1 MLRLVDHVTH
11 SCATSMPGDPMR
23 PEKSDRPAETRT
35 PAAVPNWLILLGVLA
50 VALNLRPALT
60 SVAPMLGDIQTLT
73 GLSPSIAGLLT
84 TAPVLCLGI
93 FGPLAPWL
101 AHRIGSE
108 RTIGLFLVVL
118 GTGCIMRATTVPL
131 GLFTGTLMAGA
142 GIGVIGVL
150 LPAILKREFPDQAA
164 RLTGVY
170 TLLLCLGAA
179 AAAGL
184 TVPVAVHFDNSWR
197 AGLMV
202 WCLPALLALLVWLP
216 QVRRKAQPRVAG
228 ATPTAIWKDRIAWQV
243 TLFMGLQSSLAYCV
257 FGWLPFILQTRGVS
271 VGDSGVTMS
280 LSIGAQL
287 LTALG
292 GPFFATAFRDQRPAV
307 LLFMGLTLA
316 GLLGIVYAPVSSSAA
331 WAIVLGLGQGGT
343 FSVALSLIVLRAQDA
358 TMTGRL
364 SGMAQSVGYT
374 LAATGPLMVGTFYER
389 HGNWNAVAI
398 MFCMIALLGTLA
410 GLGAG
415 RRRFVGG

>member
-1 MLRLVDHVTH
+1 MRTH
-11 SCATSMPGDPMR
+11 PTR
-23 PEKSDRPAETRT
+23 PK
-35 PAAVPNWLILLGVLA
+35 WLILLGVLA

-60 SVAPMLGDIQTLT
+60 SVAPVLGDIQAST

-101 AHRIGSE
+101 ARRIGSE
-108 RTIGLFLVVL
+108 RTIGLFLAVL
-118 GTGCIMRATTVPL
+118 GIGCIVRATTVPL
-131 GLFTGTLMAGA
+131 GLFAGTLMAGA

-150 LPAILKREFPDQAA
+150 LPATLKREFPDQAA
-164 RLTGVY
+164 RLTGIY

-184 TVPVAVHFDNSWR
+184 TAPVALHVDNSWR
-197 AGLMV
+197 AGLTV
-202 WCLPALLALLVWLP
+202 WSLPALLALLIWSP
-216 QVRRKAQPRVAG
+216 QLRRKAPPRAAG
-228 ATPTAIWKDRIAWQV
+228 ASTTAIWKDRIAWQV

-257 FGWLPFILQTRGVS
+257 FGWLPFILQSRGAS
-271 VGDSGVTMS
+271 VGDSGVTLS
-280 LSIGAQL
+280 ISIGAQL
-287 LTALG
+287 LTALT
-292 GPFFATAFRDQRPAV
+292 GPFVATAFRDQRPAV
-307 LLFMGLTLA
+307 LFFMGLTLA
-316 GLLGIVYAPVSSSAA
+316 GLLGIIYGPLSSSVA

-343 FSVALSLIVLRAQDA
+343 FSVALSLIVLRAHDA

-374 LAATGPLMVGTFYER
+374 LAAMGPLMVGTFYDW
-389 HGNWNAVAI
+389 HGHWHAVAV
-398 MFCMIALLGTLA
+398 MFCTIALLGTLA

>member
-1 MLRLVDHVTH
+1 
-11 SCATSMPGDPMR
+11 MPSHN
-23 PEKSDRPAETRT
+23 PEKSAEKPKPPALQK
-35 PAAVPNWLILLGVLA
+35 WLILLGVLA

-60 SVAPMLGDIQTLT
+60 SIAPLLGDIQQVT
-73 GLSPSIAGLLT
+73 GLSPGIAGLLT

-101 AHRIGSE
+101 AGRIGSE

-118 GTGCIMRATTVPL
+118 GAGCVVRATTVPL
-131 GLFTGTLMAGA
+131 GLFIGTLMAGA
-142 GIGVIGVL
+142 GIGVVGVL
-150 LPAILKREFPDQAA
+150 LPAVLKREFPDYAA

-184 TVPVAVHFDNSWR
+184 TVPVAAHFDNSWR
-197 AGLMV
+197 AGLTV
-202 WCLPALLALLVWLP
+202 WCLPALLALLVWSP
-216 QVRRKAQPRVAG
+216 QMRRKSQPAAAG
-228 ATPTAIWKDRIAWQV
+228 APPTAIWKDRVAWQV

-271 VGDSGVTMS
+271 VSDSGVTMS
-280 LSIGAQL
+280 VSIGAQL

-292 GPFFATAFRDQRPAV
+292 GPFIATAFRDQRPAV

-316 GLLGIVYAPVSSSAA
+316 GLLSIVYLPLCKVTL

-343 FSVALSLIVLRAQDA
+343 FSVALSLIVLRARDA

-374 LAATGPLMVGTFYER
+374 LAATGPLMVGTFYGWY
-389 HGNWNAVAI
+389 GNWNAVAV
-398 MFCMIALLGTLA
+398 MFCVIALVGTLA

-415 RRRFVGG
+415 RRRFVGE

>member
-1 MLRLVDHVTH
+1 
-11 SCATSMPGDPMR
+11 MR
-23 PEKSDRPAETRT
+23 PEKPERPEGMRTHPTR
-35 PAAVPNWLILLGVLA
+35 PKWLILLGVLA

-60 SVAPMLGDIQTLT
+60 SVAPVLGDIQAST

-101 AHRIGSE
+101 ARRIGSE
-108 RTIGLFLVVL
+108 RTIGLFLAVL
-118 GTGCIMRATTVPL
+118 GIGCIVRATTVPL
-131 GLFTGTLMAGA
+131 GLFAGTLMAGA

-150 LPAILKREFPDQAA
+150 LPATLKREFPDQAA
-164 RLTGVY
+164 RLTGIY

-184 TVPVAVHFDNSWR
+184 TAPVALHVDNSWR
-197 AGLMV
+197 AGLTV
-202 WCLPALLALLVWLP
+202 WSLPALLALLIWSP
-216 QVRRKAQPRVAG
+216 QLRRKAPPRAAG
-228 ATPTAIWKDRIAWQV
+228 ASTTAIWKDRIAWQV

-257 FGWLPFILQTRGVS
+257 FGWLPFILQSRGAS
-271 VGDSGVTMS
+271 VGDSGVTLS
-280 LSIGAQL
+280 ISIGAQL
-287 LTALG
+287 LTALT
-292 GPFFATAFRDQRPAV
+292 GPFVATAFRDQRPAV

-316 GLLGIVYAPVSSSAA
+316 GLLGIIYGPLSSSVA

-343 FSVALSLIVLRAQDA
+343 FSVALSLIVLRAHDA

-374 LAATGPLMVGTFYER
+374 LAAMGPLMVGTFYDW
-389 HGNWNAVAI
+389 HGHWHAVAV
-398 MFCMIALLGTLA
+398 MFCTIALLGTLA

>member
-1 MLRLVDHVTH
+1 MRTH
-11 SCATSMPGDPMR
+11 PTR
-23 PEKSDRPAETRT
+23 PK
-35 PAAVPNWLILLGVLA
+35 WLILLGVLA

-60 SVAPMLGDIQTLT
+60 SVAPVLGDIQAST

-101 AHRIGSE
+101 ARRIGSE
-108 RTIGLFLVVL
+108 RTIGLFLAVL
-118 GTGCIMRATTVPL
+118 GIGCIVRATTVPL
-131 GLFTGTLMAGA
+131 GLFAGTLMAGA

-150 LPAILKREFPDQAA
+150 LPATLKREFPDQAA
-164 RLTGVY
+164 RLTGIY

-184 TVPVAVHFDNSWR
+184 TAPVALHVDNSWR
-197 AGLMV
+197 AGLTV
-202 WCLPALLALLVWLP
+202 WSLPALLALLIWSP
-216 QVRRKAQPRVAG
+216 QLRRKAPPRAAG
-228 ATPTAIWKDRIAWQV
+228 ASTTAIWKDRIAWQV

-257 FGWLPFILQTRGVS
+257 FGWLPFILQSRGAS
-271 VGDSGVTMS
+271 VGDSGVTLS
-280 LSIGAQL
+280 ISIGAQL
-287 LTALG
+287 LTALT
-292 GPFFATAFRDQRPAV
+292 GPFVATAFRDQRPAV

-316 GLLGIVYAPVSSSAA
+316 GLLGIIYGPLSSSVA

-343 FSVALSLIVLRAQDA
+343 FSVALSLIVLRAHDA

-374 LAATGPLMVGTFYER
+374 LAAMGPLMVGTFYDW
-389 HGNWNAVAI
+389 HGHWHAVAV
-398 MFCMIALLGTLA
+398 MFCTIALLGTLT

>member
-1 MLRLVDHVTH
+1 MSPDNP
-11 SCATSMPGDPMR
+11 A
-23 PEKSDRPAETRT
+23 KSAETPT
-35 PAAVPNWLILLGVLA
+35 LPAIPRWLILLGVLA
-50 VALNLRPALT
+50 AALNLRPALT
-60 SVAPMLGDIQTLT
+60 SIAPLLGDIQALT

-101 AHRIGSE
+101 AARIGSE

-118 GTGCIMRATTVPL
+118 GAGCVVRATTVPL
-131 GLFTGTLMAGA
+131 GLFVGTLMAGA

-179 AAAGL
+179 TAAGL
-184 TVPVAVHFDNSWR
+184 TVPIAAHFDNSWR
-197 AGLMV
+197 AGLAA
-202 WCLPALLALLVWLP
+202 WSLPACLALLVWLP
-216 QVRRKAQPRVAG
+216 QMRRKARPGPAG
-228 ATPTAIWKDRIAWQV
+228 AIHSAIWKDRIAWQV

-257 FGWLPFILQTRGVS
+257 FGWLPFILQTRGMS
-271 VGDSGVTMS
+271 VQDSGIAMS
-280 LSIGAQL
+280 ISFGAQL

-292 GPFFATAFRDQRPAV
+292 GPIIATAFRDQRPAV
-307 LLFMGLTLA
+307 VLFMGLTLA
-316 GLLGIVYAPVSSSAA
+316 GLLGIVYAPLPAATA

-343 FSVALSLIVLRAQDA
+343 FSVALSLIVLRARDA
-358 TMTGRL
+358 TMTGKL

-374 LAATGPLMVGTFYER
+374 LAATGPLMVGTFYDWY
-389 HGNWNAVAI
+389 GNWNAVAV
-398 MFCMIALLGTLA
+398 MFCVITLAGTLA

>member
-1 MLRLVDHVTH
+1 
-11 SCATSMPGDPMR
+11 MR
-23 PEKSDRPAETRT
+23 PEKPERPEGMRTHPTR
-35 PAAVPNWLILLGVLA
+35 PKWLILLGVLA

-60 SVAPMLGDIQTLT
+60 SVAPVLGDIQAST

-101 AHRIGSE
+101 ARRIGSE
-108 RTIGLFLVVL
+108 RTIGLFLAVL
-118 GTGCIMRATTVPL
+118 GIGCIVRATTVPL
-131 GLFTGTLMAGA
+131 GLFAGTLMAGA
-142 GIGVIGVL
+142 GVGVIGVL
-150 LPAILKREFPDQAA
+150 LPATLKREFPDQAA
-164 RLTGVY
+164 RLTGIY

-184 TVPVAVHFDNSWR
+184 TAPVALHVDNSWR
-197 AGLMV
+197 AGLTV
-202 WCLPALLALLVWLP
+202 WSLPALLALLIWSP
-216 QVRRKAQPRVAG
+216 QLRRKAPPRAAG
-228 ATPTAIWKDRIAWQV
+228 ASTTAIWKDRIAWQV

-257 FGWLPFILQTRGVS
+257 FGWLPFILQSRGAS
-271 VGDSGVTMS
+271 VGDSGVTLS
-280 LSIGAQL
+280 ISIGAQL
-287 LTALG
+287 LTALT
-292 GPFFATAFRDQRPAV
+292 GPFVATAFRDQRPAV

-316 GLLGIVYAPVSSSAA
+316 GLLGIVYGPLASSVA

-343 FSVALSLIVLRAQDA
+343 FSVALSLIVLRAHDA

-374 LAATGPLMVGTFYER
+374 LAAMGPLMVGTFYDW
-389 HGNWNAVAI
+389 HGHWHAVAV
-398 MFCMIALLGTLA
+398 MFCTIALLGTLA

>member
-1 MLRLVDHVTH
+1 MRTH
-11 SCATSMPGDPMR
+11 PTR
-23 PEKSDRPAETRT
+23 PK
-35 PAAVPNWLILLGVLA
+35 WLILLGVLA

-60 SVAPMLGDIQTLT
+60 SVAPVLGDIQAST

-101 AHRIGSE
+101 ARRIGSE
-108 RTIGLFLVVL
+108 RTIGLFLAVL
-118 GTGCIMRATTVPL
+118 GIGCIVRATTVPL
-131 GLFTGTLMAGA
+131 GLFAGTLMAGA

-150 LPAILKREFPDQAA
+150 LPATLKREFPDQAA
-164 RLTGVY
+164 RLTGIY

-184 TVPVAVHFDNSWR
+184 TAPVALHVDNSWR
-197 AGLMV
+197 AGLTV
-202 WCLPALLALLVWLP
+202 WSLPALLALLIWSP
-216 QVRRKAQPRVAG
+216 QLRRKAPPRAAG
-228 ATPTAIWKDRIAWQV
+228 ASTTAIWKDRIAWQV

-257 FGWLPFILQTRGVS
+257 FGWLPFILQSRGAS
-271 VGDSGVTMS
+271 VGDSGVTLS
-280 LSIGAQL
+280 ISIGAQL
-287 LTALG
+287 LTALT
-292 GPFFATAFRDQRPAV
+292 GPFVATAFRDQRPAV

-316 GLLGIVYAPVSSSAA
+316 GLLGIIYGPLSSSVA

-343 FSVALSLIVLRAQDA
+343 FSVALSLIVLRAHDA

-374 LAATGPLMVGTFYER
+374 LAAMGPLMVGTFYDW
-389 HGNWNAVAI
+389 HGHWHAVAV
-398 MFCMIALLGTLA
+398 MFCTIALLGTLA